1 MPGRMATTE
10 IPNCRGCDVPVPT
23 SSSGRRHLDG
33 PSNIQVTS
41 TWKSLLREKFE
52 VLKLFV
58 EEDEVFL
65 TGFMRK
71 KCFWSF
77 ESFDDTKNK
86 LLECIHEAIKYIS
99 TSPRPTDDNDAAQSV
114 SLLGKQQTDPCVDT
128 GLSVKRKRSC
138 IQYNLPSTTSSSP
151 DVQVRKF

>member
-1 MPGRMATTE
+1 MATTK
-10 IPNCRGCDVPVPT
+10 IPHCRGCGFPVPT
-23 SSSGRRHLDG
+23 SSSGRHRLDG
-33 PSNIQVTS
+33 PSNIQVTL
-41 TWKSLLREKFE
+41 TWKNLLHEKLA
-52 VLKLFV
+52 VLKLLV
-58 EEDEVFL
+58 EDDEVFL
-65 TGFMRK
+65 TGFMCK
-71 KCFWSF
+71 KCFRSF

-86 LLECIHEAIKYIS
+86 LLERLHKAIKYIS

-151 DVQVRKF
+151 DVQVRK